1 MMSFTALS
9 NRTAEALPS
18 KDGVIS
24 LTNIADELGSMSLED
39 LVSNGGS
46 YILLREGEALLIPP
60 GFFFFQCGL
69 GYMNAPKSFH
79 QAFAA
84 VPKSFVHDKDM
95 LQTASD
101 HYEVAH
107 HHAESVK
114 KVAAA
119 ISHFHTTAGGGT
131 VSRDRAQADDADLE
145 WEISRAKKHEL
156 FRQYVASVQATDKQ
170 AIESTEANAEEG
182 AEAAVDKQQIDITV
196 ANAKEGAEAAVDK
209 QQIDI
214 TVANAKEG
222 DKQQIDIT
230 VANAKEGAD
239 AAVDKQQIDITV
251 ANAKEGASR
260 ASCRAFEAEV
270 DELQKKMG
278 NIQPG
283 EEPFSPG
290 VKVPDYAALP
300 GAADLE
306 KLAEVA
312 VLQAELGER
321 EIPAGSVL
329 NEAEIAVA
337 EMRQTLLSRKAAAA
351 QDPSA
356 EQDPVKQKA
365 AAQSLSEQ
373 AKQNSVP
380 VNNPTRPG
388 SLQDYL
394 RRAAASADNGSAK
407 ESKEK
412 GKQESKAK
420 AKVKADAGP

>member
-1 MMSFTALS
+1 M
-9 NRTAEALPS
+9 
-18 KDGVIS
+18 
-24 LTNIADELGSMSLED
+24 
-39 LVSNGGS
+39 
-46 YILLREGEALLIPP
+46 
-60 GFFFFQCGL
+60 
-69 GYMNAPKSFH
+69 
-79 QAFAA
+79 
-84 VPKSFVHDKDM
+84 
-95 LQTASD
+95 
-101 HYEVAH
+101 
-107 HHAESVK
+107 
-114 KVAAA
+114 
-119 ISHFHTTAGGGT
+119 
-131 VSRDRAQADDADLE
+131 
-145 WEISRAKKHEL
+145 
-156 FRQYVASVQATDKQ
+156 
-170 AIESTEANAEEG
+170 ANATNAKEG

-196 ANAKEGAEAAVDK
+196 ANAKEGDK

-214 TVANAKEG
+214 TVANAKEGADKEG

-351 QDPSA
+351 QDSC
-356 EQDPVKQKA
+356 KCF
-365 AAQSLSEQ
+365 
-373 AKQNSVP
+373 
-380 VNNPTRPG
+380 RC
-388 SLQDYL
+388 
-394 RRAAASADNGSAK
+394 
-407 ESKEK
+407 
-412 GKQESKAK
+412 
-420 AKVKADAGP
+420 